1 MLCESVTVS
10 TTEVS
15 PYVDYCFLRWTQVD
29 QLLWLLACPA
39 LCPDYKRHCAA
50 IVTSA
55 CTM

>member
-29 QLLWLLACPA
+29 QLAWLLACPA
-39 LCPDYKRHCAA
+39 LCPNYKRHCAA